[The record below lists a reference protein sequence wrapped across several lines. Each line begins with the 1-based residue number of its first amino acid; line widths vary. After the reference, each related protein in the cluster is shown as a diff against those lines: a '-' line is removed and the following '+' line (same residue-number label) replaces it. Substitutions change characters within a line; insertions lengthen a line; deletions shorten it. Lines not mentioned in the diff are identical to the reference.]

1 MKKPKPKRKTSFF
14 PSLSSTFFFFFFAQ
28 HENQHALLNNS
39 VPSCQE
45 RRAAEVKL
53 SARQERIKKGRLQAG
68 VQDDNLSLRGVLE
81 EVLPFVSCSSA
92 SLLPDVGALRVIA
105 GPWWRSRLCLCTRVH
120 THSHITHSRHTLTSH
135 TCMLKW
141 KRSHVDMRTHART
154 LTLTPIH
161 THTYTHFPPSSHLQM
176 CSSAGSS
183 RPSFLAL
190 GGPMCPTFQLQSL
203 GQ

>member
-14 PSLSSTFFFFFFAQ
+14 PSLSSTFFFFFAR

-68 VQDDNLSLRGVLE
+68 VQDDNLSLRGVWRR
-81 EVLPFVSCSSA
+81 SCRRCEPICQLQLCKSA
-92 SLLPDVGALRVIA
+92 ARCWSVACDRRSLVALS
-105 GPWWRSRLCLCTRVH
+105 PLHVH
-120 THSHITHSRHTLTSH
+120 TRSHTHISHTHITHLHAKVEAFTCGYAH
-135 TCMLKW
+135 TCMHTY
-141 KRSHVDMRTHART
+141 SHSH
-154 LTLTPIH
+154 PH
-161 THTYTHFPPSSHLQM
+161 THTHFPPSSHLQM
-176 CSSAGSS
+176 CSSTGSS

-190 GGPMCPTFQLQSL
+190 GGPMCPTFRLQSL